1 MSRMSELS
9 MVLDEM
15 VSCGENM
22 IKAANALKEMFTDT
36 TETKAVQKKPVPEA
50 VPAEKAADAAEETET
65 YTFAD
70 IRKAFSRKSHEG
82 HTEEVKALISR
93 YGADR
98 LSDVKKEDYPALMKD
113 LEVI

>member
-36 TETKAVQKKPVPEA
+36 AETKA
-50 VPAEKAADAAEETET
+50 VPAEKGADAAEETKT

-82 HTEEVKALISR
+82 HTEEVKSLISK

>member
-36 TETKAVQKKPVPEA
+36 TETKEPVPEA
-50 VPAEKAADAAEETET
+50 VPAEKAADAAEETKT

-82 HTEEVKALISR
+82 HTEEVKALISK